1 MIIQRFLI
9 SPLTWG
15 AINSVANCEI
25 FIVPTTKGGGGLKES
40 KFKYSNMTL
49 IAHASHGE
57 SIRMREFRNLLL
69 CLVIDERLQ
78 ERGA

>member
-1 MIIQRFLI
+1 MIIQRFSI

-25 FIVPTTKGGGGLKES
+25 FIVPTPPTPLMWGGRGGGLKES

-57 SIRMREFRNLLL
+57 SIRMREFRNLNMLGY
-69 CLVIDERLQ
+69 R
-78 ERGA
+78 